1 MKLQDIG
8 FLLLVF
14 FLLYKRQASWFA
26 TAGMAFLVFAMP
38 LYGLWIFFTA
48 ERFVLYAVVL
58 FVLSIILQLYYA
70 RLK

>member
-8 FLLLVF
+8 FLLLVV
-14 FLLYKRQASWFA
+14 FLLYKRQSGWLAMS
-26 TAGMAFLVFAMP
+26 GIVFLVFAMP

-58 FVLSIILQLYYA
+58 FLLSIIQQLYYA